1 VKRSIVAAG
10 ALVFLLLLVRTAW
23 VSDDAYITFR
33 TVDNALNGYGLRWN
47 VADRVQS
54 YTHPLWMFVM
64 TAVTGV
70 TGDVYF
76 TSIAVSIA
84 LSLAAVLLIAWR
96 IAPTAPMALLAL
108 SALALSKAF
117 VDYSTSGLEN
127 ALTHFLLVLFVLTR
141 ISIEGW
147 TASTS
152 RDLFKLSLL
161 AALIMLNRLDTGLL
175 VLPSLAWIVWRSV
188 PGANRLRGLLA
199 PRTWLP
205 VVLGLLPLVAWE
217 VFSIIYYGF
226 PFPNTAYSKI
236 KTGIPEP
243 ELLQQGFLYLLDSL
257 HNDPLTLAVIA
268 AAVVSPFVARVDW
281 TIPAGIALYVVYVVW
296 VGGDFMSGRFLA
308 APFLC
313 AVMHLAQQE
322 VREFS
327 AVWGAAM
334 VLVWMAGLAASPQ
347 PTLATSASYGADIER
362 ADAIAP
368 TGITDE
374 RRYYYPQ
381 SGLLNARRGVPMPNH
396 KWIDMG
402 HELAANG
409 SRFFSTDAAGFI
421 GYAAGPGVHFIDK
434 YGLGDA
440 LLSRLPAE
448 VPWRIGHF
456 RRRVPDGYE
465 ETVQARRNVI
475 RDPGVAAYYD
485 RLSLITEGPI
495 WSRERWRTIVGMN
508 TGRYERLIDSYGRAS
523 VSLDTVGQPGD
534 LPLTLRGVDVVM
546 PQPVRAGK
554 IEMSVSRNDA
564 YRVLFMNDGSV
575 VAERSLDQPMTR
587 DGGLRTHVIDGP
599 GDREFDVIRIL
610 PSGGDSVYRLG
621 HVRLLSASQR

>member
-1 VKRSIVAAG
+1 
-10 ALVFLLLLVRTAW
+10 
-23 VSDDAYITFR
+23 
-33 TVDNALNGYGLRWN
+33 
-47 VADRVQS
+47 
-54 YTHPLWMFVM
+54 
-64 TAVTGV
+64 
-70 TGDVYF
+70 
-76 TSIAVSIA
+76 
-84 LSLAAVLLIAWR
+84 
-96 IAPTAPMALLAL
+96 MALLAL

-141 ISIEGW
+141 MSIEGW
-147 TASTS
+147 TGATPG
-152 RDLFKLSLL
+152 DLFKLSLL
-161 AALIMLNRLDTGLL
+161 AGLIMLNRLDTGLL
-175 VLPSLAWIVWRSV
+175 VLPSLAWIAWRTAPSTDRV
-188 PGANRLRGLLA
+188 RGVLA
-199 PRTWLP
+199 RRIWLP
-205 VVLGLLPLVAWE
+205 VVLGLLPLAVWE
-217 VFSIIYYGF
+217 IFSIVYYGF

-268 AAVVSPFVARVDW
+268 AAVVSPFVARADW
-281 TIPAGIALYVVYVVW
+281 TMPGGIALYVLYVVW

-308 APFLC
+308 APFVC
-313 AVMHLAQQE
+313 AVMHLARQD

-327 AVWGAAM
+327 VVWGAAL

-347 PTLATSASYGADIER
+347 PTLTTSASYGADIER
-362 ADAIAP
+362 AEAIAP

-381 SGLLNARRGVPMPNH
+381 TGLLNARRGVPMPNH

-465 ETVQARRNVI
+465 ATVQVRRNLI

-485 RLSLITEGPI
+485 RLRLITEEPI
-495 WSRERWRTIVGMN
+495 WSRERWRTIVAMN
-508 TGRYERLIDSYGRAS
+508 SGRYERLIEAYGRAQ

-546 PQPVRAGK
+546 PQPMRAAK
-554 IEMSVSRNDA
+554 IELSVSRNDV
-564 YRVLFMNDGSV
+564 YRVLFINDGAV
-575 VAERSLDQPMTR
+575 VDERSIDQPMTR
-587 DGGLRTHVIDGP
+587 DGGLRTHVIDAAG
-599 GDREFDVIRIL
+599 GREFDVIRIL
-610 PSGGDSVYRLG
+610 PSGGDSMYRLG
-621 HVRLLSASQR
+621 YLRLLSAP